1 MVPIEFQITC
11 NMMNIIAH
19 VVTIERSNFRCGD
32 KNSQSIVGQNWGSLV
47 LLQLTSVLST
57 ITKKKTTKINKFCL
71 QLLFLASFF
80 SIDLYAIGS
89 FNITISSR
97 IDAYKYRV
105 ISISSWLLSLWNKK
119 RIIVEVQCSTI
130 VSCWSILLVLLLCL
144 NCINN

>member
-1 MVPIEFQITC
+1 
-11 NMMNIIAH
+11 MMNIIAH
-19 VVTIERSNFRCGD
+19 VVTTERSNFRCGD

-57 ITKKKTTKINKFCL
+57 ITKNKLINKFYL
-71 QLLFLASFF
+71 QLLFLATFF

-97 IDAYKYRV
+97 IDAYKCRV

-130 VSCWSILLVLLLCL
+130 VSY
-144 NCINN
+144 

>member
-57 ITKKKTTKINKFCL
+57 ITKNKLINKFYL
-71 QLLFLASFF
+71 QLLFLATFF

-89 FNITISSR
+89 FDITISSR

-130 VSCWSILLVLLLCL
+130 VSY
-144 NCINN
+144 

>member
-19 VVTIERSNFRCGD
+19 VTIERSNFRSGD

-57 ITKKKTTKINKFCL
+57 ITKNKLINKFYL
-71 QLLFLASFF
+71 QLLFLATFF

-89 FNITISSR
+89 FDITISSR

-130 VSCWSILLVLLLCL
+130 VSC
-144 NCINN
+144 

>member
-1 MVPIEFQITC
+1 
-11 NMMNIIAH
+11 MMNIIAH
-19 VVTIERSNFRCGD
+19 VTIERSNFRCGD

-57 ITKKKTTKINKFCL
+57 ITKNKLINKFYL
-71 QLLFLASFF
+71 QLLFLATFF

-89 FNITISSR
+89 FDITISSR

-130 VSCWSILLVLLLCL
+130 VSY
-144 NCINN
+144 